1 MLPVRTSTLSASLS
15 MAAIATGRRVSHSR
29 TLNTAALRGAQ
40 LGFFALPQIQNE
52 PMRPYPVGSA
62 DRENLKAAIKDLR
75 SELPFEV
82 PAVINGH
89 ELRSTSSS
97 SLSHQLIPFEHATV
111 LAKSHEVDAKVV
123 VERAI
128 PGALEAKRAWETMSF
143 TDRASIF
150 LKAADLVANK
160 YRYKILAATMLGQG
174 KNVWQAEIDAAAELA
189 DFFRFNVWYAQH
201 QIYSQQPLSNQ
212 ADGYWNRV
220 EYRPLEGFVAAVS
233 PFNFTAIGGNLAG
246 APVLMGNVVLWKPSP
261 HAAYSNHLVLQILR
275 EAGLPDGVIQFVPG
289 PAEAVVGA
297 MVDHPDFAGLHFTGS
312 SAVFKGLYKRIAGNI
327 DGYKNFPRIVG
338 ETGGKN
344 MHFIH
349 RSAHVPTVVNQT
361 IRGTF
366 EYSGQKCSAT
376 SRMYCPDSLWD
387 EVKEGLVEGVKKIKV
402 GPVDDFSTFVSAVI
416 HKASFEKCKS
426 YIEYAKAAPD
436 AEILVGGVCDD
447 SKGYYVHPTVI
458 VTTNPSFK
466 SITEEIFGPILTI
479 YVYPADKYEETLL
492 LADRTS
498 SYALTAALFA
508 RDREAQIVGAETLR
522 NCAGN
527 FYIND
532 KSTGDIVGQQPF
544 GGSRAS
550 GTNDK
555 AGAAINLLRWVSP
568 RAVKENFRDLSGY
581 TYPSNA
587 AA

>member
-1 MLPVRTSTLSASLS
+1 MLTVRTSLLSSRFS
-15 MAAIATGRRVSHSR
+15 MAAVTTGVAHSR
-29 TLNTAALRGAQ
+29 TLSSAAREAQ

-62 DRENLKAAIKDLR
+62 DRENLKEAIKELR

-89 ELRSTSSS
+89 ELRSSSGS

-111 LAKSHEVDAKVV
+111 LAKYHEVDAKTV

-128 PGALEAKRAWETMSF
+128 PGALEAKRSWETMNF

-174 KNVWQAEIDAAAELA
+174 KKVWQAEIDAAAELA
-189 DFFRFNVWYAQH
+189 DFFRFN
-201 QIYSQQPLSNQ
+201 PLSNQ
-212 ADGYWNRV
+212 SDGYWNHV

-246 APVLMGNVVLWKPSP
+246 PPVLMGNVVLWKPSP
-261 HAAYSNHLVLQILR
+261 HAACSNHLVLQILR

-289 PAEAVVGA
+289 PAEDVVGA

-349 RSAHVPTVVNQT
+349 HSAHVPTV
-361 IRGTF
+361 
-366 EYSGQKCSAT
+366 SGQKCSAT
-376 SRMYCPDSLWD
+376 SRMYCPDSLLP
-387 EVKEGLVEGVKKIKV
+387 EVKESLVEGVKAIKV

-426 YIEYAKAAPD
+426 YIEHAKAAPYAD
-436 AEILVGGVCDD
+436 ILTGGVCDD
-447 SKGYYVHPTVI
+447 SKRYYVHPTVI
-458 VTTNPSFK
+458 VTKNPSYK

-479 YVYPADKYEETLL
+479 FVYPADKYEETLQ
-492 LADRTS
+492 LADQTS

-508 RDREAQIVGAETLR
+508 RDREAQIVGAEALR

-532 KSTGDIVGQQPF
+532 KSTGAIVGQQPF